1 MELCHTRRV
10 DAELDLTRASRAVLL
25 EVIARQQALIM
36 ELQNTILEQQAVISR
51 LERRIE
57 ALEGKA
63 KPGGPRGMPGNK
75 PRPHSFSRKR
85 MTPTRRVT
93 HALEACPDCGTG
105 LAGGWVQ
112 RRREVIDIP
121 VAPVEVTEHVYLA
134 RRRPVCQAR
143 RTPKAELD
151 ETVMGKRR
159 LGVNLMSLIAALR
172 EEGRLPLETIHW
184 YLGTVYGLELS
195 LGGIAEAIR
204 AVAQRGYQAVAQ
216 VLESIRASPMVHAD
230 ETGWREDGVNGHV
243 WSFSTPTGQYFLR
256 RGRNK
261 EVVDEVLGESF
272 SGVLVSDFY
281 AAYNHYPGS
290 KQRCWAHLLRDIHE
304 LKTLYP
310 EDANLERWATAVGRL
325 YARAKAFTHPQRR
338 LAQLRL
344 EKALL
349 KSCRP
354 FLDDPAAV
362 QGELC
367 RRIERFIKELF
378 VFVAEPGVP
387 SDNNAA
393 ERSLRHLVVSR
404 KVSGGTRSQQ
414 GTEDKMTLAS
424 LFGTWR
430 ANGLNPLTQCRQLL
444 ASPQL

>member
-1 MELCHTRRV
+1 
-10 DAELDLTRASRAVLL
+10 
-25 EVIARQQALIM
+25 M

-75 PRPHSFSRKR
+75 PRPHRKPPQEKGPSKPRPHRKPPQEKGPSKPRPHGFSRKR

-172 EEGRLPLETIHW
+172 EEGRLPLETIQW

-195 LGGIAEAIR
+195 LGGIAEGIR

-216 VLESIRASPMVHAD
+216 VLESIRASPVVHAD
-230 ETGWREDGVNGHV
+230 ETG
-243 WSFSTPTGQYFLR
+243 R
-256 RGRNK
+256 RN
-261 EVVDEVLGESF
+261 
-272 SGVLVSDFY
+272 
-281 AAYNHYPGS
+281 
-290 KQRCWAHLLRDIHE
+290 
-304 LKTLYP
+304 
-310 EDANLERWATAVGRL
+310 
-325 YARAKAFTHPQRR
+325 R
-338 LAQLRL
+338 LA
-344 EKALL
+344 
-349 KSCRP
+349 
-354 FLDDPAAV
+354 
-362 QGELC
+362 
-367 RRIERFIKELF
+367 
-378 VFVAEPGVP
+378 
-387 SDNNAA
+387 
-393 ERSLRHLVVSR
+393 
-404 KVSGGTRSQQ
+404 
-414 GTEDKMTLAS
+414 
-424 LFGTWR
+424 
-430 ANGLNPLTQCRQLL
+430 
-444 ASPQL
+444 